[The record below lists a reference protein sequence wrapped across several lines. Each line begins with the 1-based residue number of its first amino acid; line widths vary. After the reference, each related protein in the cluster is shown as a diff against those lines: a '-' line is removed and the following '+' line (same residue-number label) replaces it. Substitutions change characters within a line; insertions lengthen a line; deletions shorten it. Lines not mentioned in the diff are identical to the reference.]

1 MSFFPPYDPGDVD
14 IDKDIDVNVS
24 FDFSSNVD
32 IYLDKYVDIDIYL
45 DSHVNIDGNFA
56 QANFDVEAIGDN
68 SSAELDL
75 VVLTTDN
82 LSSITG
88 SATSAVD

>member
-14 IDKDIDVNVS
+14 IDKDIDVNVN
-24 FDFSSNVD
+24 FDFSSNV
-32 IYLDKYVDIDIYL
+32 DIYL

>member
-1 MSFFPPYDPGDVD
+1 VD
-14 IDKDIDVNVS
+14 IN
-24 FDFSSNVD
+24 
-32 IYLDKYVDIDIYL
+32 IYLN
-45 DSHVNIDGNFA
+45 SHVDIDGNFA
-56 QANFDVEAIGDN
+56 QANFDVEAIGNN